1 MTVGKTLGL
10 LGLSGLVLS
19 PIAGCGMIQ
28 RSIERLPI
36 RAPDAPYVTTKEEVV
51 EAMLRLAQVG
61 PNDLVYDL
69 GCGDGRIP
77 IMAAQKFGAR
87 GVGVELD
94 NDLVKLGRANAIKAG
109 VADRV
114 EFRLEDLFKT
124 DVRPAT
130 VVALYLLPEMME
142 RLKFTFREQLRPG
155 SRIVAHSFN
164 MGGDWVPDRTIREGI
179 ATIHLWV
186 VK

>member
-1 MTVGKTLGL
+1 M
-10 LGLSGLVLS
+10 
-19 PIAGCGMIQ
+19 Q
-28 RSIERLPI
+28 RSFERLPI
-36 RAPDAPYVTTKEEVV
+36 RTPDAPYVTTNDEVV
-51 EAMLRLAQVG
+51 AAMLRLANVG
-61 PNDLVYDL
+61 PTDVVYDL

-77 IMAAQKFGAR
+77 IMAAAKFGAR
-87 GVGVELD
+87 GVGIELD
-94 NDLVKLGRANAIKAG
+94 NDLVKLGRANAAKAG

-142 RLKFTFREQLRPG
+142 KLKFNFRAQLRPG
-155 SRIVAHSFN
+155 ARIVAHSFS
-164 MGGDWVPDRTIREGI
+164 MGGDWPPDRTIREGI
-179 ATIHLWV
+179 ATIYLWV